1 MSTVIKAL
9 PADLEEWK
17 EAVFEV
23 YVLLREKKRVQGNGL
38 FLLMLTIIFLMSEI
52 WFNVYL

>member
-1 MSTVIKAL
+1 VIKAL